1 MPAIPKSSYDIIT
14 PKKIFWP
21 FEQVELYKRIITFV
35 NKIDTFRSPKVRF
48 EQYSLPS
55 DLIALMLILSAED
68 LIGQN
73 VVDLGCGTGRFTLP
87 IKKFFSKRILGVD
100 IDPDAMNHL
109 VRLQKQNKLLIDLLI
124 APVEF
129 LETGKWGKNYQTT
142 LMNPPFG
149 TKRRKLDMVFL
160 KQALKYSK
168 TVISIHKSNP
178 ETWNLITQLGIEYG
192 RRVELLAT
200 VNFPLFPTFQFH
212 RKRKHFV
219 RADLLRIAE

>member
-1 MPAIPKSSYDIIT
+1 MSIY
-14 PKKIFWP
+14 
-21 FEQVELYKRIITFV
+21 V
-35 NKIDTFRSPKVRF
+35 N
-48 EQYSLPS
+48 
-55 DLIALMLILSAED
+55 
-68 LIGQN
+68 
-73 VVDLGCGTGRFTLP
+73 
-87 IKKFFSKRILGVD
+87 FFFIQQF
-100 IDPDAMNHL
+100 H
-109 VRLQKQNKLLIDLLI
+109 
-124 APVEF
+124 
-129 LETGKWGKNYQTT
+129 
-142 LMNPPFG
+142 PPFG

-212 RKRKHFV
+212 RKSKHFV